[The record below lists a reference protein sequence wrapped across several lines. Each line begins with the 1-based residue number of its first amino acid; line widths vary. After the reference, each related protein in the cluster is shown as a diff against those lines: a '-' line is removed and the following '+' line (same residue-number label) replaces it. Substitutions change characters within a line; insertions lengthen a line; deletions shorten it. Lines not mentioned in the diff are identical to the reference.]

1 MANVVFPS
9 TGPPTVSL
17 APSPPAFI
25 HPRAQNY
32 GIHCKSRN
40 FCIAPAPE
48 RRSVCRENSI
58 GFVVTCAGIALEGV
72 SPLRLPAFS
81 EDGGRSWTTVNPLRE
96 AIVAVPRAVPAG
108 FGGTP
113 TCGTSCEYR
122 DEAVP
127 VVQPRVRE
135 PMTQEEANLFV
146 DYHVSSNELD
156 VAPGACPWNID
167 AIEAIMRADG
177 WEQTMPGRALNPYY
191 SADDTTG
198 ASDAAKDAE
207 YAAMKPTDR
216 LEANQSEWK
225 KGALHA
231 IVRAVYAGPVTSFPT
246 CLVKIV
252 YSYGPIP
259 RMPG

>member
-1 MANVVFPS
+1 M
-9 TGPPTVSL
+9 
-17 APSPPAFI
+17 
-25 HPRAQNY
+25 
-32 GIHCKSRN
+32 
-40 FCIAPAPE
+40 
-48 RRSVCRENSI
+48 CRENSI

-225 KGALHA
+225 KGAVHA